1 MVYPTRRAIFLVALG
16 IPLSLVSA
24 LFVPHLWLSG
34 VVWALGAVV
43 LFLFDIALAAVLSRF
58 TLDLHLPNAI
68 AVGTTGEAAAAL
80 NFSGRTPGRAEFAL
94 DTGPLLRA
102 APPQQTARAR
112 KKTITA
118 EFALTPVRRGTGL
131 LERLWIRWQG
141 PLGLSWRQRIES
153 LGQPV
158 PIIPNIQAVKE
169 EAAQIFQRETPLGAH
184 LRLDL
189 GGGSEFHAL
198 RPFETGMSRRT
209 IDWKQSARHGALIAK
224 EFQAE
229 NNLRIMFALDTG
241 RVMCEPLDGQPR
253 LDRALHSALLLAYAG
268 LRMGDRVGLF
278 AFDER
283 PVLNSGMISG
293 TAAFS
298 QLQRLAAKVDYSDAE
313 TNFTLAFTQ
322 LAGVLEHRSIVVVFT
337 DFADTIGAELMLEN
351 VGRLLKRHIV
361 LFVVF
366 RDEELETM
374 VRKEPRSPEDVSRAV
389 IAHAMLRERE
399 RVTSRLERMGVRI
412 VDAPADAIGM
422 RLLRA
427 YLEIKRSERF

>member
-16 IPLSLVSA
+16 IPLSLVAA

-34 VVWALGAVV
+34 IVWAIAATAL
-43 LFLFDIALAAVLSRF
+43 LLFDIALAAVLSRIS
-58 TLDLHLPNAI
+58 LELHLPNAI
-68 AVGTTGEAAAAL
+68 AVGTTGLAAASL
-80 NFSGRTPGRAEFAL
+80 NFSGRTPGKAEFTL

-102 APPQQTARAR
+102 APAPQIARAE

-118 EFALTPVRRGTGL
+118 QFALTPLRRGTAL
-131 LERLWIRWQG
+131 VERLWIRWQG
-141 PLGLSWRQRIES
+141 PLGLSWRQRIEA
-153 LGQPV
+153 LDQPV
-158 PIIPNIQAVKE
+158 PIIPNIQAVKD
-169 EAAQIFQRETPLGAH
+169 EAAQIFQRETRLGAH

-229 NNLRIMFALDTG
+229 NNLRIVFALDTG
-241 RVMCEPLDGQPR
+241 RLMCEPLGGQPR

-268 LRMGDRVGLF
+268 LRLGDRVGLF

-283 PVLNSGMISG
+283 PVLNSGMIAG
-293 TAAFS
+293 TAAFQ
-298 QLQRLAAKVDYSDAE
+298 QLQRLAAKIDYSDAE

-322 LAGVLEHRSIVVVFT
+322 LAGTLDQRSIVVVFT

-374 VRKEPRSPEDVSRAV
+374 VRKEPNSPEDVSRAV

-399 RVTSRLERMGVRI
+399 SVTTRLARMGVRI
-412 VDAPADAIGM
+412 IDAPAEAVGM

-427 YLEIKRSERF
+427 YLDIKRTERF

>member
-141 PLGLSWRQRIES
+141 PLGL
-153 LGQPV
+153 
-158 PIIPNIQAVKE
+158 
-169 EAAQIFQRETPLGAH
+169 
-184 LRLDL
+184 
-189 GGGSEFHAL
+189 
-198 RPFETGMSRRT
+198 
-209 IDWKQSARHGALIAK
+209 
-224 EFQAE
+224 
-229 NNLRIMFALDTG
+229 
-241 RVMCEPLDGQPR
+241 
-253 LDRALHSALLLAYAG
+253 
-268 LRMGDRVGLF
+268 
-278 AFDER
+278 
-283 PVLNSGMISG
+283 
-293 TAAFS
+293 
-298 QLQRLAAKVDYSDAE
+298 
-313 TNFTLAFTQ
+313 
-322 LAGVLEHRSIVVVFT
+322 
-337 DFADTIGAELMLEN
+337 
-351 VGRLLKRHIV
+351 
-361 LFVVF
+361 
-366 RDEELETM
+366 
-374 VRKEPRSPEDVSRAV
+374 
-389 IAHAMLRERE
+389 
-399 RVTSRLERMGVRI
+399 
-412 VDAPADAIGM
+412 
-422 RLLRA
+422 
-427 YLEIKRSERF
+427 